1 MDQVTINN
9 TRKWLKIS
17 IAIVAIPMLSILLLA
32 FSRTEKMADEFW
44 KQLGLTQQQ
53 TDEKIKTSFLNGYLD
68 YYGVKN
74 IKNIATGNRS
84 AITKDML
91 TYAKNY
97 AGNPSF
103 LKLYDSER
111 KAAKPQDPDKNV
123 KTKEEVRKQAIAD
136 MQKSIDAAEE
146 TVKKYPAME
155 KDARPT
161 IDMLKASLKE
171 YKDPNSQYIESLY
184 QYEILSRDQRVA
196 QYEQDLK
203 KWDENY
209 PADFKLKIRKYLEK
223 YLSLA
228 NTVDFN
234 AALQEKYGKMR
245 FVNPDY
251 ERRSSDWKLIF
262 RAGKEVYGVTKPFAE
277 QWLKDLQ

>member
-1 MDQVTINN
+1 MNQVTINN

-74 IKNIATGNRS
+74 IKNIAAGNRP

-97 AGNPSF
+97 AGSPSF
-103 LKLYDSER
+103 LKLYDAER
-111 KAAKPQDPDKNV
+111 KAAKPQEPDKNV

-146 TVKKYPAME
+146 TVKKFPAME

-161 IDMLKASLKE
+161 IDMLKASIKD

-209 PADFKLKIRKYLEK
+209 PADFKLRISKYLEK